1 MKVISVVV
9 SFVALVALS
18 GCVPIEPTGS
28 SQDTDLLD
36 YESVQGREMYRFKY
50 ETNDGQFREEVG
62 MLVNVGTPEQ
72 ELMVMGQYGFKSK
85 DGSTLVMVKYTSDK
99 KGYRARTVTRSAREA
114 DLKNNKAFLSLLK
127 G

>member
-1 MKVISVVV
+1 
-9 SFVALVALS
+9 
-18 GCVPIEPTGS
+18 
-28 SQDTDLLD
+28 
-36 YESVQGREMYRFKY
+36 
-50 ETNDGQFREEVG
+50 

-85 DGSTLVMVKYTSDK
+85 DGSTMVMVKYTSDK

-114 DLKNNKAFLSLLK
+114 DLRNNKAFLSLLK